1 MSKSLNFNSSSL
13 SQSDPIVEINAD
25 GIPRLVPNS
34 IDPSNGMPMI
44 GNYYVSHY
52 DADLGRPLVF
62 IPHPEADE
70 SYGKPNMV
78 SETEY
83 SKNPMYFHFS
93 KKQTE
98 VLRRDLKHLTYDK
111 YSEIV
116 RIFAHNA
123 LGFMELVMTFR
134 GVGSHEGEIKH
145 LIRMK
150 EEDFR
155 IFHFKPEIA
164 KCDLSENGDAK
175 ISKVVELEIK
185 EMLKSL
191 GGAVQLDSTDVV
203 VLPPKDEIVLCL
215 SNDGVTRFY

>member
-1 MSKSLNFNSSSL
+1 MSDSINSNSPSL
-13 SQSDPIVEINAD
+13 SQLNPVVEINAE
-25 GIPRLVPNS
+25 GVPRLVPNS
-34 IDPSNGMPMI
+34 IDLSNGMPMI
-44 GNYYVSHY
+44 GDYYVSHY

-98 VLRRDLKHLTYDK
+98 VLRRDLKHLTSDK

-155 IFHFKPEIA
+155 IFHFNPEIA
-164 KCDLSENGDAK
+164 KEDSQCQDAK